1 MVVKNLTRNN
11 IVLLVC
17 LLIMILLYPLLTST
31 IGLLQE
37 LLMTAV
43 LFSGIFSLNFSSRS
57 LRILLP
63 LGGLTVATIWINLV
77 FPGYVISLIDFIST
91 VLFLIAIVVLMI
103 RHIAQSKHVTATIIL
118 SSINCYFL
126 LGLLG
131 GVLLI
136 ISDLVYRYLHS
147 SDQHA
152 IDFAH
157 KHAPEFYDYVYFS
170 FVTLTTLGY
179 GDVTPISH
187 LARSISIL
195 IALSGQM
202 YMTILI
208 ALLVGKFLARSRE
221 G

>member
-17 LLIMILLYPLLTST
+17 LLIQILLYPLFDKGT
-31 IGLLQE
+31 GLLQE
-37 LLMTAV
+37 VLMTAI
-43 LFSGIFSLNFSSRS
+43 LFSGIFSLDFSSRS
-57 LRILLP
+57 LKILLP
-63 LGGLTVATIWINLV
+63 LGTITATTIWIHRF
-77 FPGYVISLIDFIST
+77 FPGYAVSLIDFTST

-103 RHIAQSKHVTATIIL
+103 RHIAQSQNVTATIIL
-118 SSINCYFL
+118 SSINCYLL

-136 ISDLVYRYLHS
+136 ISDLVYRYVRS

-152 IDFAH
+152 IAFARQ
-157 KHAPEFYDYVYFS
+157 HAPEFYDFVYFS

-179 GDVTPISH
+179 GDVTPVSH

-208 ALLVGKFLARSRE
+208 ALLVGKFLARSKDS
-221 G
+221 